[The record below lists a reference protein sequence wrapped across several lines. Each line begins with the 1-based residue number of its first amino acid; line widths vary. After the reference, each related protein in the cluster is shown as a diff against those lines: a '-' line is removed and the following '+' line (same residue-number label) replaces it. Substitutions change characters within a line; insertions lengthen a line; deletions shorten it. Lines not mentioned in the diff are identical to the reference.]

1 MFAVEN
7 GTKFK
12 ETKANTSKEFLQFIK
27 ENHLWSRSD
36 DVYNF

>member
-1 MFAVEN
+1 MFIVEN

-12 ETKANTSKEFLQFIK
+12 ETEADTSKEFLQFIK
-27 ENHLWSRSD
+27 ESHLRRRSH

>member
-12 ETKANTSKEFLQFIK
+12 ETEADTSKEFLQFIK
-27 ENHLWSRSD
+27 ESHLWSRSS